1 MNEER
6 IRRLREKYQ
15 GRASDVRGRSAELNV
30 GRNASRN
37 RGLGAS
43 GKPAD
48 AGKVI
53 RRLWRYMAG
62 ERVLLILAFVSAAAY
77 TVSSLSLTYL
87 LRPVINRFIYFDP
100 ADRDLSERIRGLAM
114 ALVLLGILYL
124 LSVTAQ
130 YLQGRL
136 MLQVSQKT
144 LGRMRTDL
152 FARMQS
158 LPVSYFDTHR
168 AGDLMSRYTNDIDT
182 VGEMLN
188 TTLIQIISG
197 AITLAGTVVLM
208 LYTNLVLGTI
218 TILAAPVLT
227 LISREIIKRGRAAY
241 RAQQAALGMVNAFSQ
256 ETITGQK
263 VVRVFGHEQI
273 LTDEFAYLNGE
284 LRKAQQAAQF
294 RSGIMGPVTH
304 QLCNVVYALTACAG
318 GIMVAAGSF
327 DVGGL
332 TVSLNYTRQFNR
344 PINDI
349 SMQMNTVFAA
359 LAGAER
365 VFEVMDA
372 EPEKKEGEETL
383 PMEEIRGEVV
393 FDHVTFGYVP
403 GHPVLHDIS
412 FRAGKGDKIAFVGST
427 GAGKTTVTGL
437 VNRFYEIWEGEIRI
451 DSVPVCLIDRD
462 FLRKN
467 IAMVL
472 QDIHL
477 FTGTVR
483 ENIRYGRMNA
493 TDEEVEEAARRA
505 FAHDFIMHLQ
515 HGYDTV
521 LEHDGASLSQGQRQL
536 LAIARAA
543 VSRAPILILD
553 EATSSVDT
561 WTEKQIEK
569 GMDAIMG
576 GRTTLVIAHR
586 LSTVRSADAIL
597 VLEHGKIM
605 ERGSHEELLALG
617 GRYADL
623 YNETAELD

>member
-6 IRRLREKYQ
+6 ARRLEEKYR
-15 GRASDVRGRSAELNV
+15 GKSSGTGGRSAELNV

-37 RGLGAS
+37 RGLGAQ

-48 AGKVI
+48 AIKVI
-53 RRLWRYMAG
+53 RRLWNYMAG
-62 ERVLLILAFVSAAAY
+62 EKRLMILAFISAVIF
-77 TVSSLSLTYL
+77 TVTSLALTYL
-87 LRPVINRFIYFDP
+87 LRPVINRFIYYDP
-100 ADRDLSERIRGLAM
+100 GDPVPSGRIRGLAQ
-114 ALVLLGILYL
+114 ALAILGMIYLISVL
-124 LSVTAQ
+124 AQ

-136 MLQVSQKT
+136 MLRVSQKT
-144 LGRMRTDL
+144 LGRMRRDL
-152 FARMQS
+152 FEKMQS
-158 LPVSYFDTHR
+158 LTVSYFDTHQ

-188 TTLIQIISG
+188 TTLIKIISG

-208 LYTNLVLGTI
+208 LYTSLILGAI
-218 TILAAPVLT
+218 TILAAPLLT
-227 LISREIIKRGRAAY
+227 WLSREIIKRGRAAY
-241 RAQQAALGMVNAFSQ
+241 RAQQAALGMVNAFAQ
-256 ETITGQK
+256 ETISGQK
-263 VVRVFGHEQI
+263 VVRVFGHEEI
-273 LTDEFAYLNGE
+273 LEDEFAYLNGQ
-284 LRKAQQAAQF
+284 LRHAQQMAQF

-318 GIMVAAGSF
+318 GIMVSAGIF

-344 PINDI
+344 PINEI

-365 VFEVMDA
+365 VFEVMDT
-372 EPEKKEGEETL
+372 EPEKKDGEETV
-383 PMEEIRGEVV
+383 PMERIRGEVV
-393 FDHVTFGYVP
+393 FDHVTFGYLP
-403 GHPVLHDIS
+403 GLPVLHDIS
-412 FRAGKGDKIAFVGST
+412 FYAKQGQKIAFVGST
-427 GAGKTTVTGL
+427 GAGKTTITNLVT
-437 VNRFYEIWEGEIRI
+437 RFYEIWDGQI
-451 DSVPVCLIDRD
+451 LIDQIPICQIERD
-462 FLRKN
+462 FLRRN

-472 QDIHL
+472 QDVHL

-483 ENIRYGRMNA
+483 ENIRYGRPEA
-493 TDEEVEEAARRA
+493 SDQEVEEAARTA
-505 FAHDFIMHLQ
+505 SAHHFIMHLQ
-515 HGYDTV
+515 KGYDTV

-543 VSRAPILILD
+543 ISRAPILILD

-586 LSTVRSADAIL
+586 LSTVRSADAIM
-597 VLEHGKIM
+597 VMEHGRII
-605 ERGSHEELLALG
+605 ERGDHKALLQQD
-617 GRYADL
+617 GRYAQL
-623 YNETAELD
+623 YHEIAQLD

>member
-1 MNEER
+1 VNEER
-6 IRRLREKYQ
+6 AKRLREKYR
-15 GRASDVRGRSAELNV
+15 GHAAAGSGRSAELNV

-37 RGLGAS
+37 RGLGAA

-48 AGKVI
+48 AGRVI
-53 RRLWRYMAG
+53 KRLWHYMAG
-62 ERVLLILAFVSAAAY
+62 ERLLLILAFASAVTY
-77 TVSSLSLTYL
+77 TVTSLSLTYL

-100 ADRDLSERIRGLAM
+100 AERDLTERIAGLAA
-114 ALVLLGILYL
+114 ALMLLGLLYL

-130 YLQGRL
+130 YLQGRI

-144 LGRMRTDL
+144 LGRLRRDL
-152 FARMQS
+152 FARMQD
-158 LPVSYFDTHR
+158 LPVPYFDTHP

-208 LYTNLVLGTI
+208 LYTNLILGAI

-227 LISREIIKRGRAAY
+227 WLSREIIKRGRAAY

-263 VVRVFGHEQI
+263 VVRVFGHEEI
-273 LTDEFAYLNGE
+273 LTDEFAFLNEE

-318 GIMVAAGSF
+318 GIMVASGLF

-372 EPEKKEGEETL
+372 EPEKKAGEETL

-393 FDHVTFGYVP
+393 FDHVTFGYAP
-403 GHPVLHDIS
+403 DHPVLHDIS
-412 FRAGKGDKIAFVGST
+412 FYARKGQKIAFVGST
-427 GAGKTTVTGL
+427 GAGKTTITSL
-437 VNRFYEIWEGEIRI
+437 VNRFYEIREGEIYI
-451 DSVPVCLIDRD
+451 DSVPISRIDRA

-483 ENIRYGRMNA
+483 ENIRYGRMDA
-493 TDEEVEEAARRA
+493 TDEEVEAAA
-505 FAHDFIMHLQ
+505 KMASAHHFITHLQ

-597 VLEHGKIM
+597 VLEHGRIM
-605 ERGSHEELLALG
+605 ERGSHEELLAQG

-623 YNETAELD
+623 YNERAELD

>member
-1 MNEER
+1 
-6 IRRLREKYQ
+6 
-15 GRASDVRGRSAELNV
+15 
-30 GRNASRN
+30 
-37 RGLGAS
+37 
-43 GKPAD
+43 
-48 AGKVI
+48 
-53 RRLWRYMAG
+53 
-62 ERVLLILAFVSAAAY
+62 
-77 TVSSLSLTYL
+77 
-87 LRPVINRFIYFDP
+87 
-100 ADRDLSERIRGLAM
+100 
-114 ALVLLGILYL
+114 
-124 LSVTAQ
+124 
-130 YLQGRL
+130 
-136 MLQVSQKT
+136 
-144 LGRMRTDL
+144 
-152 FARMQS
+152 
-158 LPVSYFDTHR
+158 
-168 AGDLMSRYTNDIDT
+168 
-182 VGEMLN
+182 
-188 TTLIQIISG
+188 
-197 AITLAGTVVLM
+197 
-208 LYTNLVLGTI
+208 
-218 TILAAPVLT
+218 
-227 LISREIIKRGRAAY
+227 
-241 RAQQAALGMVNAFSQ
+241 MVNAFSQ

-263 VVRVFGHEQI
+263 VVRVFGHEEI
-273 LTDEFAYLNGE
+273 LTDEFAFLNEE

-318 GIMVAAGSF
+318 GIMVASGLF

-372 EPEKKEGEETL
+372 EPEKKAGEETL

-393 FDHVTFGYVP
+393 FDHVTFGYAP
-403 GHPVLHDIS
+403 DHPVLHDIS
-412 FRAGKGDKIAFVGST
+412 FYARKGQKIAFVGST
-427 GAGKTTVTGL
+427 GAGKTTITSL
-437 VNRFYEIWEGEIRI
+437 VNRFYEIREGEIYI
-451 DSVPVCLIDRD
+451 DSVPISRIDRA

-483 ENIRYGRMNA
+483 ENIRYGRMDA
-493 TDEEVEEAARRA
+493 TDEEVEAAA
-505 FAHDFIMHLQ
+505 KMASAHHFITHLQ

-597 VLEHGKIM
+597 VLEHGRIM
-605 ERGSHEELLALG
+605 ERGSHEELLAQG

-623 YNETAELD
+623 YNERAELD

>member
-1 MNEER
+1 MNEEKAK
-6 IRRLREKYQ
+6 RLRNKYQ
-15 GRASDVRGRSAELNV
+15 GSGLHAGGRSAELNV

-37 RGLGAS
+37 RGLGAT

-48 AGKVI
+48 ARRVI
-53 RRLWRYMAG
+53 RRLWNYMAG
-62 ERVLLILAFVSAAAY
+62 ERILLILAFVSAAAY
-77 TVSSLSLTYL
+77 TVTSLALTYL
-87 LRPVINRFIYFDP
+87 LRPVINRFIYYDP
-100 ADRDLSERIRGLAM
+100 AESDLTGRIHGLAM
-114 ALVLLGILYL
+114 ALALLAVLYL

-144 LGRMRTDL
+144 LGRLRTDL

-158 LPVSYFDTHR
+158 LPVSYFDTHQ

-197 AITLAGTVVLM
+197 SITLAGTVVLM
-208 LYTNLVLGTI
+208 LYTNLILGTI
-218 TILAAPVLT
+218 TILAAPL
-227 LISREIIKRGRAAY
+227 LARISREIIKRGRAAY
-241 RAQQAALGMVNAFSQ
+241 KAQQAALGMVNAFSQ

-263 VVRVFGHEQI
+263 VVRVFGHEEV
-273 LTDEFAYLNGE
+273 LEEEFAWLNEE

-318 GIMVAAGSF
+318 GIMVASGTF

-332 TVSLNYTRQFNR
+332 TVSLNYTRHFNR
-344 PINDI
+344 PINEI

-365 VFEVMDA
+365 VFEVMDT
-372 EPEKKEGEETL
+372 EPEKKTGEETL
-383 PMEEIRGEVV
+383 HLEEIRGEVV
-393 FDHVTFGYVP
+393 FEHVTFGYLQ
-403 GHPVLHDIS
+403 GIPVLHDIS
-412 FRAGKGDKIAFVGST
+412 FTAGRGQKVAFVGST
-427 GAGKTTVTGL
+427 GAGKTTITGL
-437 VNRFYEIWEGEIRI
+437 VNRFYEIWEGEILI
-451 DSVPVCLIDRD
+451 DSVPAGLIDRD
-462 FLRKN
+462 FLRRN

-472 QDIHL
+472 QDTHL

-483 ENIRYGRMNA
+483 ENIRYGRPEA
-493 TDEEVEEAARRA
+493 SDGEVEEAARRA

-543 VSRAPILILD
+543 ISRAPILILD

-597 VLEHGKIM
+597 VLEHGRIL
-605 ERGSHEELLALG
+605 ERGTHEELLSLG

-623 YNETAELD
+623 YHEIAELD

>member
-6 IRRLREKYQ
+6 ARRLEEKYK
-15 GRASDVRGRSAELNV
+15 GKAGAAGGRSAELNV

-37 RGLGAS
+37 RGLGAQ

-48 AGKVI
+48 AGRVI
-53 RRLWRYMAG
+53 RRLWNYMAG
-62 ERVLLILAFVSAAAY
+62 EKKLMVLAFLSAVVF
-77 TVSSLSLTYL
+77 TVTSLALTYL

-100 ADRDLSERIRGLAM
+100 ADPTPEGRLRGLAQ
-114 ALVLLGILYL
+114 ALVLLGLLYL
-124 LSVTAQ
+124 VSVLAQ

-144 LGRMRTDL
+144 LGRMRKDL
-152 FARMQS
+152 FEKMQS
-158 LPVSYFDTHR
+158 LPVSYFDIHQ

-208 LYTNLVLGTI
+208 LYTSLVLGTI
-218 TILAAPVLT
+218 TILAAPLLT
-227 LISREIIKRGRAAY
+227 WLSREIIKRGRAAY
-241 RAQQAALGMVNAFSQ
+241 RAQQAALGMVNAFAQ

-263 VVRVFGHEQI
+263 VVRVFGHEEI
-273 LTDEFAYLNGE
+273 LEDEFDYLNSQ
-284 LRKAQQAAQF
+284 LRRAQQMAQF

-304 QLCNVVYALTACAG
+304 QLCNVVYALTACVG
-318 GIMVAAGSF
+318 GLMVAAGTL

-344 PINDI
+344 PINEI

-365 VFEVMDA
+365 VFEVMDT
-372 EPEKKEGEETL
+372 EPERKAQETTV
-383 PMEEIRGEVV
+383 PMDKIRGEVV
-393 FDHVTFGYVP
+393 FDHVTFGYRP
-403 GHPVLHDIS
+403 GLPVLHGIS
-412 FRAGKGDKIAFVGST
+412 FYAKKGQKIAFVGST
-427 GAGKTTVTGL
+427 GAGKTTITNLVT
-437 VNRFYEIWEGEIRI
+437 RFYDIWEGKI
-451 DSVPVCLIDRD
+451 LIDQVPIEKIDRG
-462 FLRKN
+462 FLRRN

-472 QDIHL
+472 QDVHL

-483 ENIRYGRMNA
+483 ENIRYGRPDA
-493 TDEEVEEAARRA
+493 TDEEVVEAAKTA
-505 FAHDFIMHLQ
+505 SAHHFILHLQ
-515 HGYDTV
+515 QGYDTL

-543 VSRAPILILD
+543 ISRAPILILD

-569 GMDAIMG
+569 GMDAIMAD
-576 GRTTLVIAHR
+576 RTTLVIAHR
-586 LSTVRSADAIL
+586 LSTVRRASAIM
-597 VLEHGKIM
+597 VMEHGRII
-605 ERGSHEELLALG
+605 ERGDHKELLEKG
-617 GRYADL
+617 GRYAQL
-623 YNETAELD
+623 CQEAVQLE

>member
-6 IRRLREKYQ
+6 AKRLRDKYQ
-15 GRASDVRGRSAELNV
+15 GHGAAGGGRSAELNV

-37 RGLGAS
+37 RGLGAT

-48 AGKVI
+48 ARRVI
-53 RRLWRYMAG
+53 ARLWNYMAG
-62 ERVLLILAFVSAAAY
+62 ERILLILAFISAAAY
-77 TVSSLSLTYL
+77 TVTSLSLTYL

-100 ADRDLSERIRGLAM
+100 ARGDLAERIHGLAL
-114 ALVLLGILYL
+114 ALALLGLLYL
-124 LSVTAQ
+124 LSVSAQ
-130 YLQGRL
+130 YLQGCL

-152 FARMQS
+152 FSRMQE
-158 LPVSYFDTHR
+158 LPVPYFDTHR

-208 LYTNLVLGTI
+208 LYTNLILGAI
-218 TILAAPVLT
+218 TILAAPLLT
-227 LISREIIKRGRAAY
+227 WISREIIKRGRAAY
-241 RAQQAALGMVNAFSQ
+241 RAQQSALGMVNAFSQ

-263 VVRVFGHEQI
+263 VVRVFGHEEI
-273 LTDEFAYLNGE
+273 LTDEFAYLNEE

-318 GIMVAAGSF
+318 GIMVASGIF

-372 EPEKKEGEETL
+372 EPEKKAGEETC

-393 FDHVTFGYVP
+393 FDHVTFGYRP
-403 GHPVLHDIS
+403 GVPVLHDIS
-412 FRAGKGDKIAFVGST
+412 FYARKGQKIAFVGST
-427 GAGKTTVTGL
+427 GAGKTTITSL
-437 VNRFYEIWEGEIRI
+437 VNRFYEIWEGEILI
-451 DSVPVCLIDRD
+451 DSVPIHRIDRE

-483 ENIRYGRMNA
+483 ENIRYGRMDA
-493 TDEEVEEAARRA
+493 TDEEVEAAARRA
-505 FAHDFIMHLQ
+505 SAHHFIMHLQ

-597 VLEHGKIM
+597 VLEHGRIM
-605 ERGSHEELLALG
+605 ERGSHEHLLALG

-623 YNETAELD
+623 YNEIAELD